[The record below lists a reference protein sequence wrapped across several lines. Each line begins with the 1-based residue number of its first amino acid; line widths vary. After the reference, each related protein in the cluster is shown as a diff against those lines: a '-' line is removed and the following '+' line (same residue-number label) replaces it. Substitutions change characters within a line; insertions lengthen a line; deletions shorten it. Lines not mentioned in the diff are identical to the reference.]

1 MEKTTFTV
9 LEVQRLLG
17 LSRNSVYDAIRRRE
31 IPSLKIGRRIIVP
44 ALAIQQLLE
53 NASQKEVR

>member
-1 MEKTTFTV
+1 MKPTYTV
-9 LEVQRLLG
+9 RELQEILG
-17 LSRNSVYDAIRRRE
+17 LSRNSVYEAIRRKD

-53 NASQKEVR
+53 NAGQKEAR